1 MIVVLHLQRTPSTFV
16 SAYNIYRYREIYI
29 KQTLLLISFIV
40 SMLVF
45 KWDLSDFACGNFFF
59 FSLLFLAFS
68 CSQHLMTDLFSKPQE
83 SEENIILHKLPSPIN
98 VLSWL
103 LSPSFALF
111 TEQFLMKTVFQNC
124 CASLVLLLF
133 HCLVSFTGY
142 FSLQICIYF
151 FFECESS

>member
-1 MIVVLHLQRTPSTFV
+1 
-16 SAYNIYRYREIYI
+16 
-29 KQTLLLISFIV
+29 
-40 SMLVF
+40 
-45 KWDLSDFACGNFFF
+45 
-59 FSLLFLAFS
+59 
-68 CSQHLMTDLFSKPQE
+68 MTDLFSKPQE

-151 FFECESS
+151 FWMWVILAFVHFFFFFLRCSRLFLMCLSVLCGLEVLDLGVDCLGFTEYDFWFTVIWNSFQQTE